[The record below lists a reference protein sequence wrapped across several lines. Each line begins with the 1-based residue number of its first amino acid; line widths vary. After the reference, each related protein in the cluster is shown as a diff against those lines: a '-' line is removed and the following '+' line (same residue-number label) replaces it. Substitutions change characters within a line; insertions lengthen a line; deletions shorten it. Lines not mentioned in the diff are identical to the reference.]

1 MTDLPPEVLTSLNQ
15 YENGAES
22 LRNAIAGLN
31 DRQLRT
37 AAPPG
42 NWSAMQ
48 IVCHIADFEIVYAD
62 RVKRVLVEDRPTM
75 FGGDPDQF
83 AARLCYHERDLEEEL
98 AVIATLRKQV
108 ARILRTATAADFERV
123 GIHSVDGPLTLATLL
138 KRIAGHIPH
147 HGKFIAEKRPALLA
161 MN

>member
-1 MTDLPPEVLTSLNQ
+1 MAELPPDVLQLLHQ
-15 YENGAES
+15 YAAGPQA
-22 LRNAIAGLN
+22 LRDAVAGLN

-37 AAPPG
+37 PAPPG

-62 RVKRVLVEDRPTM
+62 RIKRVLVEDRPTM

-83 AARLCYHERDLEEEL
+83 AARLCYDTRDLEEEL
-98 AVIATLRKQV
+98 NVIASIRAQV
-108 ARILRTATAADFERV
+108 TRILSAASAADFERV
-123 GIHSVDGPLTLATLL
+123 GIHSADGPLTLTVLL

-147 HGKFIAEKRPALLA
+147 HGKFLAEKRPALLA
-161 MN
+161 MK